1 MMRKYL
7 LIGASA
13 FVLGAGAMAYV
24 GTQADAK
31 TTPPSR
37 QHYRMLEL
45 FGDVLGIAEQKYV
58 TQVDEQKLIKA
69 AIEGMLASLDPHSSY
84 LDPEGFDDMR
94 DVTRGAYGGLGLE
107 VTQEDGA
114 VKIISPMDDTPAS
127 RAGIEAGDF
136 IIAIDGQS
144 IVGLPLSEA
153 VKKMKGEPG
162 AEITLT
168 VFREKVD
175 PYDVKLKREVI
186 KPKAATARLESDVGY
201 LRLGSG
207 FNEKTTEE
215 ARASIQK
222 MMTENPKMKGL
233 VLDLRNNPGGL
244 LDQAVSV
251 SDLFLDGGEVVSQR
265 GRQPEDIERYNA
277 KPGDILN
284 GLPMVV
290 LVNSGSASAAEI
302 VAGALQDR
310 KRAEV
315 VGLTS
320 YGKGSVQ
327 TVIPLRGGIDGA
339 LKLTTGRYY
348 TPSGRSI
355 QRTGIEPDL
364 EVALTREQ
372 ADLVS
377 KRAYQPSEA
386 TQPNALNADE
396 GKSRRGAHEI
406 AEAPP
411 EAYEAACKDMTATE
425 RTNAGAKCD
434 FQLSRAIAVL
444 NYGSVAKTPKM
455 PGMPREAALPS
466 RFASL
471 KGPGVAEKAVLPPEV
486 VKPKAVTK

>member
-1 MMRKYL
+1 MLRKYL

-13 FVLGAGAMAYV
+13 FVLGAGSMAYV
-24 GTQADAK
+24 GAQADAK
-31 TTPPSR
+31 TSAPSR

-45 FGDVLGIAEQKYV
+45 FGDVMDIAEDKYV
-58 TQVDEQKLIKA
+58 TKVDEEKLVTA

-84 LDPEGFDDMR
+84 LSPEGFDDMR

-107 VTQEDGA
+107 VSQEEGA
-114 VKIISPMDDTPAS
+114 VKVISPMDDTPAS
-127 RAGIEAGDF
+127 RAGVQSGDF

-162 AEITLT
+162 AEIALT
-168 VFREKVD
+168 IVREKVE
-175 PYDVKLKREVI
+175 PFDVKLKREII
-186 KPKAATARLESDVGY
+186 KPKAAIARAEGDVGY

-207 FNEKTTEE
+207 FNEKTTDE
-215 ARASIQK
+215 ARAAIQK
-222 MMTENPKMKGL
+222 LMRENPKMKGL

-265 GRQPEDIERYNA
+265 GREPDDIERYNA

-290 LVNSGSASAAEI
+290 LINSGSASAAEI
-302 VAGALQDR
+302 VAGALKDR
-310 KRAEV
+310 RRAEV

-348 TPSGRSI
+348 TPSGQSI
-355 QRTGIEPDL
+355 QKTGIEPDL
-364 EVALTREQ
+364 EVAASREQ
-372 ADLVS
+372 AELLAN
-377 KRAYQPSEA
+377 RAYQPSEA

-396 GKSRRGAHEI
+396 GKTRRGVHEV

-411 EAYEAACKDMTATE
+411 VDFEAACKDLNPTQ
-425 RTNAGAKCD
+425 RLNAGAKCD
-434 FQLSRAIAVL
+434 FQLTRAIAVL
-444 NYGSVAKTPKM
+444 NYGSVAKTPKV
-455 PGMPREAALPS
+455 PGMPRLAAAGS
-466 RFASL
+466 RFASI
-471 KGPGVAEKAVLPPEV
+471 KPPSTAVDPKSAPEKPTAR
-486 VKPKAVTK
+486 